1 MTALTSL
8 GLFILTMPLA
18 WELWNDRNGDLDKGR
33 DVIIRCLLFIVC
45 ALVVHYLTGH
55 KLIVTFNLAG
65 AIHWLLFDY
74 LINIILY
81 RNGVIASPAWFQYL
95 GKSSK
100 VDKIPIWKSIGPYGR
115 LFVKLGYFLISIW
128 LYFKF

>member
-1 MTALTSL
+1 MVLIAILILCLPL
-8 GLFILTMPLA
+8 G
-18 WELWNDRNGDLDKGR
+18 WELWNDRNGDENKR
-33 DVIIRCLLFIVC
+33 IDVFARFLLAF
-45 ALVVHYLTGH
+45 LSSLPVHFFMGKNL
-55 KLIVTFNLAG
+55 LASFNLSL

-74 LINIILY
+74 LIHIILY
-81 RNGVIASPAWFQYL
+81 RNGVIASPMWFQYL

-115 LFVKLGYFLISIW
+115 LFVKLFYFLLAVW